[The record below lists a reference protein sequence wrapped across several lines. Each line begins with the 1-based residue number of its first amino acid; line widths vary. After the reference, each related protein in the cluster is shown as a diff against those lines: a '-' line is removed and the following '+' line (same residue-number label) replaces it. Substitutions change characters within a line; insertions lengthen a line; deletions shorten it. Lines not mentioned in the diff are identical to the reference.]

1 VVRSESTGVQAGVLI
16 PLKSFHHA
24 KARLSALLSRRER
37 SALAAQMAWGVVQ
50 AAAPLP
56 TFVICD
62 DDDVADWASE
72 LGVEALVREAPGLSA
87 AVQSGVA
94 EMTARGIDHLIVAHG
109 DLPLAAAAPGGL
121 ARWVVP
127 GEVRVITDA
136 RRDGTNVVSLP
147 AGLGWRFAYGPG
159 SCERHV
165 AEAERLGLTIEIV
178 EDPVFSLDLDLPD
191 DVAHVWSV
199 LRGDAELA
207 EHCRD
212 LMALLPSSEESS

>member
-1 VVRSESTGVQAGVLI
+1 VLI

-24 KARLSALLSRRER
+24 KARLASQLSRRQR

-62 DDDVADWASE
+62 DDDVADWAAE
-72 LGVEALVREAPGLSA
+72 HGVEAIVREAPGLSA

-94 EMTARGIDHLIVAHG
+94 EMAARGIDHLIVAHG
-109 DLPLAAAAPGGL
+109 DLPLAAAAVGEL
-121 ARWVVP
+121 AQLVVP
-127 GEVRVITDA
+127 GEVRLITDA

-165 AEAERLGLTIEIV
+165 AEAERLGLTIEV
-178 EDPVFSLDLDLPD
+178 MQHRVFSVDLDVPD
-191 DVAHVWSV
+191 DIASVWA
-199 LRGDAELA
+199 LLQGDAELA
-207 EHCRD
+207 RQCA
-212 LMALLPSSEESS
+212 ALIEVLPPAPQGS

>member
-1 VVRSESTGVQAGVLI
+1 MLI

-24 KARLSALLSRRER
+24 KARLASQLSRRER

-50 AAAPLP
+50 AAVPLP

-62 DDDVADWASE
+62 DDDVAEWAQE
-72 LGVEALVREAPGLSA
+72 HGVEAIVREAPGLSA

-94 EMTARGIDHLIVAHG
+94 EMAARGIDHLIVAHG
-109 DLPLAAAAPGGL
+109 DLPLAASVPGGL
-121 ARWVVP
+121 AQFVVP
-127 GEVRVITDA
+127 GEVRLVTDG

-165 AEAERLGLTIEIV
+165 AEAERLGLAIAVV
-178 EDPVFSLDLDLPD
+178 EDPVFSVDLDVPD
-191 DVAHVWSV
+191 DIDAVWAV
-199 LRGDAELA
+199 LHGDPDLA
-207 EHCRD
+207 QRCG
-212 LMALLPSSEESS
+212 ALTEVLPGGEDRS

>member
-1 VVRSESTGVQAGVLI
+1 MRSEPQSVHAGVLI

-24 KARLSALLSRRER
+24 KARLASQLSRRQR

-62 DDDVADWASE
+62 DDDVADWAAE
-72 LGVEALVREAPGLSA
+72 HGVEAIVREAPGLSA

-94 EMTARGIDHLIVAHG
+94 EMAARGIDHLIVAHG
-109 DLPLAAAAPGGL
+109 DLPLAAAAVGEL
-121 ARWVVP
+121 AQLVVP
-127 GEVRVITDA
+127 GEVRLITDA

-165 AEAERLGLTIEIV
+165 AEAERLGLTIEV
-178 EDPVFSLDLDLPD
+178 MQHRVFSVDLDVPD
-191 DVAHVWSV
+191 DIASVWA
-199 LRGDAELA
+199 LLQGDAELA
-207 EHCRD
+207 RQCA
-212 LMALLPSSEESS
+212 ALIEVLPPAPQGS

>member
-1 VVRSESTGVQAGVLI
+1 MRAGVLI

-24 KARLSALLSRRER
+24 KARLASQLSRRQR

-50 AAAPLP
+50 AATPLP

-62 DDDVADWASE
+62 DDDVADWAAE
-72 LGVEALVREAPGLSA
+72 HGVEAIVREAPGLSA

-109 DLPLAAAAPGGL
+109 DLPLAAAAPGEL
-121 ARWVVP
+121 AQLVVP
-127 GEVRVITDA
+127 GEVRLVTDA

-165 AEAERLGLTIEIV
+165 AEAERLGLAIEV
-178 EDPVFSLDLDLPD
+178 VQHRVFSVDLDVPD
-191 DVAHVWSV
+191 DIASVWA
-199 LRGDAELA
+199 LLDADTELA
-207 EHCRD
+207 RQCA
-212 LMALLPSSEESS
+212 ALIEVLPPTPDKA